1 MDVNK
6 EKVGSAET
14 PSGITLYDE
23 DTKQPYCVKVRA
35 GQAVTEAGEC
45 GSTSLTT
52 GGSSVPS
59 VASPPC
65 EATLG
70 TETEPAAEPA
80 PEPVPTV
87 ILNGREG
94 SLDSSPSV
102 QNDTILE
109 PAPEEEPVESSEPVI
124 DAPLTTSLFDS
135 EEEASSTPVTEETAS
150 TTPTTNADITSPA
163 G

>member
-1 MDVNK
+1 MLNIASRYITVNNVN
-6 EKVGSAET
+6 VGSQKT

-23 DTKQPYCVKVRA
+23 ATKQPFCVKVRA

-45 GSTSLTT
+45 GTASDPSSTTQSVDYGVGMRQETSDMTT
-52 GGSSVPS
+52 TPLV
-59 VASPPC
+59 
-65 EATLG
+65 
-70 TETEPAAEPA
+70 EPAIVPESTLEPEPA
-80 PEPVPTV
+80 PEPIPEPT
-87 ILNGREG
+87 
-94 SLDSSPSV
+94 
-102 QNDTILE
+102 LE
-109 PAPEEEPVESSEPVI
+109 PEPVI